1 MNRAAKLRAI
11 ALALAIVCAGPS
23 ISIAQD
29 KLPPAPFAYRQIDDP
44 AKEAQ
49 ALALMHSL
57 RCLVCDGQSI
67 ADSDAPM
74 AGDMRSLVRMRIAKG
89 ESPDAVRQWLIERY
103 GAMISY
109 DPPAKGMG
117 LILWLMPLL
126 LLGLAGFMLFRR
138 IKTQPGKQEG

>member
-1 MNRAAKLRAI
+1 MMRSNKFGILMMPLI
-11 ALALAIVCAGPS
+11 LLFVLPVQ
-23 ISIAQD
+23 AQD
-29 KLPPAPFAYRQIDDP
+29 TMPPAPYAYRQIDDP

-49 ALALMHSL
+49 ALALMHTL

-74 AGDMRSLVRMRIAKG
+74 AGDMRSLVRTRIAGG

-109 DPPAKGMG
+109 DPPRSGAG
-117 LILWLMPLL
+117 LMLWLMPLL
-126 LLGLAGFMLFRR
+126 LAGLAGFILIRR
-138 IKTQPGKQEG
+138 IRRRG